1 MFEWTNPYAPSEE
14 EAAQAGTISVPPFI
28 LSDWRLVKN
37 DATGVRYVH
46 LDENLGYAEL
56 DLNSNTVNN
65 LYGNSSVAGN
75 EQLTLLKGRSVYARL
90 RLFGLAVDPQGPNG
104 LAPISVSM
112 NITIP
117 TGVAL
122 MENDLQEVVQTLLS
136 AFATPQHNSDEAC
149 KPFSDVLEMS
159 RGALLKS

>member
-1 MFEWTNPYAPSEE
+1 MFEWQNPYSPST
-14 EAAQAGTISVPPFI
+14 EAGQAGTMKVPSFI

-46 LDENLGYAEL
+46 LGEDPGYAEL
-56 DLNSNTVNN
+56 DLNSTTVNN

-112 NITIP
+112 NITVP
-117 TGVAL
+117 TGVVL
-122 MENDLQEVVQTLLS
+122 LENDLQEIVETLLS
-136 AFATPQHNSDEAC
+136 AFSTPTRSADEEV
-149 KPFSDVLEMS
+149 KPLSDVMEMS